1 MCQSHRKQ
9 NVRVSNVTITQKQNV
24 LVTSVI
30 ITQKTECRLPTL
42 QSHRKQSVLVTRVII
57 THRKQNVLVTSAT
70 ITQKIECTSY
80 QLNNDTENRL
90 RYLQRKGNDQRND
103 RTEKRI
109 CELPR

>member
-1 MCQSHRKQ
+1 MH
-9 NVRVSNVTITQKQNV
+9 
-24 LVTSVI
+24 
-30 ITQKTECRLPTL
+30 ELPTL

-103 RTEKRI
+103 RTEKRF
-109 CELPR
+109 CELPT